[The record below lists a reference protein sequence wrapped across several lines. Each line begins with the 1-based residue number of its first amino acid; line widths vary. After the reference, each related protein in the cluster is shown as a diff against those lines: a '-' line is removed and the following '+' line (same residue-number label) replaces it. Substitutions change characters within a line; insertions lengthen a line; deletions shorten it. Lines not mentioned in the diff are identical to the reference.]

1 MVYQGSLNG
10 THFGKIKV
18 EAKIYASFEGFPDFP
33 YNGALALFGLV
44 KKMTPGYGREFLWE
58 RQKHINRQPGSS
70 TVHVTFLD
78 DELSETVSL
87 LERLAN
93 MTNPTFG
100 DQVRSLCLNHLEVF
114 GVW

>member
-44 KKMTPGYGREFLWE
+44 KKNDPWIRKGISLGKTETHKPPTWQFYGSRDLF
-58 RQKHINRQPGSS
+58 R
-70 TVHVTFLD
+70 
-78 DELSETVSL
+78 
-87 LERLAN
+87 
-93 MTNPTFG
+93 
-100 DQVRSLCLNHLEVF
+100 
-114 GVW
+114 